1 MPDILNEALSDSL
14 TIDSDI
20 RRDYYCV
27 CVCSEESLKPPERQ
41 DTVLSF
47 HTIGSSKD
55 VTGSSS
61 TLQVCHPLLSP
72 LCPSTCVCEN

>member
-27 CVCSEESLKPPERQ
+27 CVCVQKRVWSLRRGR
-41 DTVLSF
+41 TLYFLS
-47 HTIGSSKD
+47 TR
-55 VTGSSS
+55 
-61 TLQVCHPLLSP
+61 
-72 LCPSTCVCEN
+72 